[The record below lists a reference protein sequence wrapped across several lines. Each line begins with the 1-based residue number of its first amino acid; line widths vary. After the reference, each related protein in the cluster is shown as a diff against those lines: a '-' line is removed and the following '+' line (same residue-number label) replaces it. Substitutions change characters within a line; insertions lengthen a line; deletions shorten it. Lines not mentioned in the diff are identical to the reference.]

1 MIKHGII
8 LVSFLLSV
16 MLSAQEDQTKK
27 EKKIK
32 KFVAYELGQAIV
44 NDFKSYSGEIGI
56 RFRNDHMIRLAH
68 MNIKLTEAHLSSDF
82 ASAVD
87 GDHLKG
93 EQFGFEAFYDFPVFW
108 KGLYL
113 SPSLGW
119 YRNSYEH
126 IFLKE
131 SLEKSSATIGA
142 AISYRETDVLGVKG
156 LYYTVSLPL
165 RTPFD
170 PIKETKLGEAIVKNN
185 TFDSNIF
192 LFIGF
197 EF

>member
-27 EKKIK
+27 EEKIK

-56 RFRNDHMIRLAH
+56 RFRNDHMIRLVH

-82 ASAVD
+82 ALAVD
-87 GDHLKG
+87 GDNLTG
-93 EQFGFEAFYDFPVFW
+93 EQFGFEAFYDFPVLW
-108 KGLYL
+108 KGLYV

-119 YRNSYEH
+119 YRNSYNH
-126 IFLKE
+126 MLLDE
-131 SLEKSSATIGA
+131 SLENNSATVGA
-142 AISYRETDVLGVKG
+142 AISYRETDVLGLKG
-156 LYYTVSLPL
+156 FYYTVSFPM
-165 RTPFD
+165 RTPFN

-192 LFIGF
+192 LFIGY